1 MTKPPRSTTAAPPFI
16 SRDREAGSERKTVA
30 AGRLTAGMVS
40 PLALDIDG
48 TLTTPSGRIDPRV
61 FELLPDWDAPVVF
74 ATGKAFPYPV
84 ALAHFL
90 GRPEVVVA
98 ENGGI
103 AHVDGETAVLGDPA
117 APRAVV
123 EAFRERGGEIGWGD
137 GDTVNRWRETEV
149 ALSLDADE
157 ALLREVAAAA
167 GDDVAV
173 VDTGYAYH
181 VKSTAV
187 SKGQGLERVA
197 DALGLAT
204 TDFVAIGDSENDV
217 STFGVA
223 GESYAVANADA
234 AARKAADVVLE
245 ESYMDGTVGV
255 LAEYGR

>member
-1 MTKPPRSTTAAPPFI
+1 
-16 SRDREAGSERKTVA
+16 
-30 AGRLTAGMVS
+30 MVP

-90 GRPEVVVA
+90 GRPETVIA
-98 ENGGI
+98 ENGGV

-117 APRAVV
+117 VPRAVV
-123 EAFRERGGEIGWGD
+123 EAFEARGGEIGWGD

-157 ALLREVAAAA
+157 HLLREVAAAA
-167 GDDVAV
+167 EGRVEV

-181 VKSTAV
+181 VKSPDV
-187 SKGQGLERVA
+187 SKGKALRRVA
-197 DALGLAT
+197 DVLDVAPDA
-204 TDFVAIGDSENDV
+204 FVAVGDSENDA

-223 GESYAVANADA
+223 GEAYAVANADA
-234 AARKAADVVLE
+234 TAREAADAVLGE
-245 ESYMDGTVGV
+245 AYMDGTTGL
-255 LAEYGR
+255 LADLRERGE

>member
-1 MTKPPRSTTAAPPFI
+1 
-16 SRDREAGSERKTVA
+16 
-30 AGRLTAGMVS
+30 MVP

-48 TLTTPSGRIDPRV
+48 TLTTPSGRVDPRV
-61 FELLPDWDAPVVF
+61 FELLPDWEAPVVF

-90 GRPEVVVA
+90 GRPETVVA
-98 ENGGI
+98 ENGGV
-103 AHVDGETAVLGDPA
+103 AYVDGETLVLGDPD

-123 EAFRERGGEIGWGD
+123 EAFKARGGEVGWGV

-167 GDDVAV
+167 GDVEV

-181 VKSTAV
+181 VKSTDV
-187 SKGQGLERVA
+187 SKGTALERVA
-197 DALGLAT
+197 AALGVAPAE
-204 TDFVAIGDSENDV
+204 FVAIGDSENDA
-217 STFGVA
+217 STFAVA

-234 AARKAADVVLE
+234 TAREAADGVLDGA
-245 ESYMDGTVGV
+245 YMDGTARV
-255 LAEYGR
+255 LAELRERGE

>member
-1 MTKPPRSTTAAPPFI
+1 
-16 SRDREAGSERKTVA
+16 
-30 AGRLTAGMVS
+30 MVP

-61 FELLPDWDAPVVF
+61 FELLPGWDAPIVF

-90 GRPEVVVA
+90 GRPETVIA
-98 ENGGI
+98 ENGGL
-103 AHVDGETAVLGDPA
+103 AHVDGETTVLGDPA

-123 EAFRERGGEIGWGD
+123 EAFEARGGTVGWGAD
-137 GDTVNRWRETEV
+137 DTVNRWRETEV

-167 GDDVAV
+167 EGRVEV

-181 VKSTAV
+181 VKSPDV
-187 SKGQGLERVA
+187 SKGAALERVA
-197 DALGLAT
+197 DALGLAPSS
-204 TDFVAIGDSENDV
+204 FVAVGDSENDA
-217 STFGVA
+217 STFAVA

-234 AARKAADVVLE
+234 TAREAADTVLD
-245 ESYMDGTVGV
+245 ESHMDGTARV
-255 LAEYGR
+255 LAALGERTGDAGE

>member
-1 MTKPPRSTTAAPPFI
+1 
-16 SRDREAGSERKTVA
+16 
-30 AGRLTAGMVS
+30 MVP

-48 TLTTPSGRIDPRV
+48 TLTTASGRIDSRV

-90 GRPEVVVA
+90 GRPETVIA
-98 ENGGI
+98 ENGGV
-103 AHVDGETAVLGDPA
+103 AYVDGDTSILGDPA

-123 EAFRERGGEIGWGD
+123 EAFEARGGEIGWGD

-157 ALLREVAAAA
+157 RLLREVAADAD
-167 GDDVAV
+167 GVEV

-181 VKSTAV
+181 VKSTDV
-187 SKGQGLERVA
+187 SKGQALERVA

-204 TDFVAIGDSENDV
+204 DGFVAVGDSENDA
-217 STFGVA
+217 STFAVA

-234 AARKAADVVLE
+234 TARDAADTVLA
-245 ESYMDGTVGV
+245 ESYMDGTAG
-255 LAEYGR
+255 LLRRLRERTERGPK